1 MEHKAKI
8 ENAGEYT
15 DLQEELF
22 WAVLSEFQKL
32 EPQINNTNLIR
43 MENTAVHTLL
53 IKSFDDFVLSDS
65 INKRLL
71 QIDGL
76 FDKTAQVFAKVL
88 EEALPDIF
96 LQTIADIAEVEF
108 LDFEEQLSPH
118 KSLIYG
124 RFFDI
129 INYSQ
134 KGGIY
139 GQDCEIGNA

>member
-108 LDFEEQLSPH
+108 LDFEE
-118 KSLIYG
+118 
-124 RFFDI
+124 
-129 INYSQ
+129 
-134 KGGIY
+134 
-139 GQDCEIGNA
+139 